1 MVVSPI
7 SKSFNS
13 LGVNRDNKYFF
24 IFSMNLHNIMNSKSI
39 FDLIVIGTGSA
50 ASAAANEC
58 RSKGWSIA
66 IIDSLSFGGTCAL
79 RGCDPKK
86 VLVEAAKIV
95 DSNQRHENKGIV
107 GSEGIHIKWSDLI
120 RFKRTFTEPFPE
132 HREKGYIKAG
142 INVFHGHAK
151 FIGRNNIQVEETNN
165 NNKKTTTVLNSKY
178 ILIATGAKPMDL
190 NIPGSE
196 NIITSDDFLEF
207 NEDRLP
213 DRIVFVGGGYIS
225 FEFAH
230 IAARVGVKKIT
241 ILHRG
246 KQPLEH
252 FDPDLVSQLIQRS
265 RDVGINIQL
274 ERTVKRIEKLSDG
287 KLQVV
292 HSSGN
297 VLDTSTITTTIEK
310 EKMTSNEQTEEADLV
325 VHGAGR
331 IPNIEGLN
339 LIAGNIEH
347 TTGKGIKVNEYL
359 QSVSNPSVYAAGDV
373 ANSGGLPLTPV
384 ASYEGVIVANNLIN
398 GNTLKSNYA
407 GLPSVVFTI
416 PPLTTV
422 GMQEKEAKQKGLQ
435 FRTNYGKTDSW
446 ASSKRVGETCSGFK
460 VLIEKDTDRILG
472 AHILGPHAEEVINI
486 FTLAIRLG
494 LTAKDLKDP
503 ILYSYPT
510 NSSDVVYML

>member
-1 MVVSPI
+1 
-7 SKSFNS
+7 
-13 LGVNRDNKYFF
+13 
-24 IFSMNLHNIMNSKSI
+24 MNSESI

-50 ASAAANEC
+50 ASAAAHEC
-58 RSKGWSIA
+58 RSKGWSVA
-66 IIDSLSFGGTCAL
+66 IIDSLPFGGTCPL

-86 VLVEAAKIV
+86 VLVEAAKII
-95 DSNQRHENKGIV
+95 DSNQRHQNKGI
-107 GSEGIHIKWSDLI
+107 SYSQGINIKWSDLI

-132 HREKGYIKAG
+132 HRENGYIKAG

-151 FIGRNNIQVEETNN
+151 LIGRNNIQVEENN
-165 NNKKTTTVLNSKY
+165 IKKTTVLNSRY
-178 ILIATGAKPMDL
+178 ILIATGAKPMNL
-190 NIPGSE
+190 NILGSE
-196 NIITSDDFLEF
+196 NIITSDGFLEF
-207 NEDRLP
+207 SEDHLP

-230 IAARVGVKKIT
+230 IAARAGVKKIT

-252 FDPDLVSQLIQRS
+252 FDPDLVNQLVQRS
-265 RDVGINIQL
+265 RDIGIDVQL
-274 ERTVKRIEKLSDG
+274 GRTVKKIETPSDG
-287 KLQVV
+287 KLLVV
-292 HSSGN
+292 HSSRN
-297 VLDTSTITTTIEK
+297 VSDTSITTTE
-310 EKMTSNEQTEEADLV
+310 EKMISNEQIEEADLV

-347 TTGKGIKVNEYL
+347 TDGRGIKVNEYL

-373 ANSGGLPLTPV
+373 ADSGGLPLTPV
-384 ASYEGVIVANNLIN
+384 ASYEGGIVANNLIN

-416 PPLTTV
+416 PTLTAV
-422 GMQEKEAKQKGLQ
+422 GMQEKEAKQRGLE
-435 FRTNYGKTDSW
+435 FRTKYEKTDSW

-472 AHILGPHAEEVINI
+472 AHILGPHAEEIINI
-486 FTLAIRLG
+486 FSLAIRLG
-494 LTAKDLKDP
+494 LSAKDLKDP
-503 ILYSYPT
+503 ILYAYPT
-510 NSSDVVYML
+510 NSSDVIYML

>member
-1 MVVSPI
+1 
-7 SKSFNS
+7 
-13 LGVNRDNKYFF
+13 
-24 IFSMNLHNIMNSKSI
+24 MNLYYRMNSESESV

-50 ASAAANEC
+50 ASAAAHEC
-58 RSKGWSIA
+58 RSKGWNVA
-66 IIDSLSFGGTCAL
+66 IIDSLPFGGTCAL

-95 DSNQRHENKGIV
+95 DSTQRHENKGIV
-107 GSEGIHIKWSDLI
+107 GSQEIHIKWSDLI
-120 RFKRTFTEPFPE
+120 RFKHTFTKPFPE
-132 HREKGYIKAG
+132 HRENGYIQAG

-151 FIGRNNIQVEETNN
+151 FIGRNNIQVDENN
-165 NNKKTTTVLNSKY
+165 NNDNKKKTTILNSRY
-178 ILIATGAKPMDL
+178 ILIATGAKPMNL
-190 NIPGSE
+190 NIPGTK

-207 NEDRLP
+207 GEERLP

-230 IAARVGVKKIT
+230 IAARAGVKKIT

-246 KQPLEH
+246 KQPLGH
-252 FDPDLVSQLIQRS
+252 FDPDLVNQLIQRS
-265 RDVGINIQL
+265 RDIGINVQL
-274 ERTVKRIEKLSDG
+274 GRTVKKIEKLSDC
-287 KLQVV
+287 KLLVV
-292 HSSGN
+292 HSCSN
-297 VLDTSTITTTIEK
+297 VSDTSTITTMEGRMI
-310 EKMTSNEQTEEADLV
+310 SDEQIEEADLV

-347 TTGKGIKVNEYL
+347 TDGRGIKVNEYL

-373 ANSGGLPLTPV
+373 ADSGGLQLTPV

-398 GNTLKSNYA
+398 GNNLKSNYA

-416 PPLTTV
+416 PPLTSV
-422 GMQEKEAKQKGLQ
+422 GMQEKEAKHRGLQ
-435 FRTNYGKTDSW
+435 FRTKYEKTDSW

-460 VLIEKDTDRILG
+460 ILIEKDTDRILG

-486 FTLAIRLG
+486 FSLAIRLG
-494 LTAKDLKDP
+494 LYAKDLKDP